1 MNKPDHRKNLEK
13 KSLWCSIHDKFYR
26 SVLNPSRLC
35 NKKSPWTKH
44 QSFELVFIF
53 FVSQNQIRKFNY
65 FFYIL
70 GWRFSFKRKREI
82 VVIRLRLS
90 NKEQL
95 LQTGK
100 KTLKIIFLSEADL
113 VEIYRH
119 LLFRLTWV
127 VTNFL
132 IQGLLFE
139 LTFLSWTRLMQD
151 KKNFIQQLVGKL
163 PKHTLIYF
171 LVFYLWK
178 RSMGIPWWVSVS
190 HI

>member
-1 MNKPDHRKNLEK
+1 MPQKL
-13 KSLWCSIHDKFYR
+13 SLDKTSKFWIGIY
-26 SVLNPSRLC
+26 L
-35 NKKSPWTKH
+35 
-44 QSFELVFIF
+44 

-70 GWRFSFKRKREI
+70 GWRFSFKRKRKI
-82 VVIRLRLS
+82 VVVCLRLS

-100 KTLKIIFLSEADL
+100 KIHKIIFLIILRWL
-113 VEIYRH
+113 VLVLI
-119 LLFRLTWV
+119 

-132 IQGLLFE
+132 NQGLLFE

>member
-1 MNKPDHRKNLEK
+1 MQKI
-13 KSLWCSIHDKFYR
+13 SS
-26 SVLNPSRLC
+26 
-35 NKKSPWTKH
+35 WTKH
-44 QSFELVFIF
+44 QSFESVFIF
-53 FVSQNQIRKFNY
+53 FVSQNQIQKFNST
-65 FFYIL
+65 FYIL
-70 GWRFSFKRKREI
+70 GWRFSFKRKRKI
-82 VVIRLRLS
+82 VVVCVRLS

-100 KTLKIIFLSEADL
+100 KMLKIIFLVGDG
-113 VEIYRH
+113 IYRH

-151 KKNFIQQLVGKL
+151 KKNFIQQLVEKL